1 MRFKAEISNPPQFS
15 RLITSLAPL
24 SKIATL
30 KLKEDAVHFI
40 CMGDGT
46 KSGIQ
51 VWRCADC
58 DAIFRAGSLRL
69 ESNHMNEIYLEV
81 TTDALAKAL
90 RSASGATQVTI
101 KLAKKGGVDN
111 SGTGEGSYPVLSL
124 AIESSSR
131 LGKRLEI
138 TQDVA
143 VRVKK
148 AADIELLKEP
158 LSGNAI
164 QVILLLPPLQLLRT
178 VVERLKT
185 VSPYLTLSANNAGE
199 LRIRAEA
206 DEANV
211 ETEWRGLKKPS
222 MGAEDV
228 AAQHE
233 DPRQFFSVTLEAK
246 SLLKFLAS
254 YTVATTSIFC
264 LCASHCAIFYV
275 YIGATAKDQQRRARG
290 GGGAG
295 DEDDMASSGGVLTFF
310 VPAVKLDGDE

>member
-1 MRFKAEISNPPQFS
+1 MRFKAEISNPPQLS

-51 VWRCADC
+51 VWSQINNDV
-58 DAIFRAGSLRL
+58 IFRAGSLRL

-90 RSASGATQVTI
+90 KSASGATQVTI

-138 TQDVA
+138 TQDIA

-158 LSGNAI
+158 LCPPPD
-164 QVILLLPPLQLLRT
+164 VILLLPPLQLLRT

-206 DEANV
+206 DEAKV

-222 MGAEDV
+222 MGAENV

-290 GGGAG
+290 GSGAG